1 VARRRS
7 SRRQAGPRREAL
19 YTVSLYVYAYTVSL
33 YPLHGV
39 PLRLRVHGVP
49 VSFTRCPSTCIPATA
64 ALGPPRHRT
73 CILPQDTRRPPWPC
87 WRWPDIRIR
96 PGRRRSTGTLHA
108 RHVSSTRQTHHGAGR
123 IRSRMAVVARPRQRE
138 QDHDPP
144 WPRVMGLLRHGRGCS
159 KAASPPHGSGIRH
172 GRGGAWPRWSMAAV
186 EHGRGSATRTAG
198 VARPGAE
205 PSPALG
211 PGGLAGAPPGTG
223 PQVRAPARDGGT
235 GMSRI
240 RDWSRD

>member
-49 VSFTRCPSTCIPATA
+49 VSFTRCPSTSTRSRCPCILYTASLYVYAYTVSLYPLHGVPLRVSRRRRLLDRLDTAPAFSPRTRAVRRGRAGVGQTSGSGPGA
-64 ALGPPRHRT
+64 AEALVPCMPRHVR
-73 CILPQDTRRPPWPC
+73 
-87 WRWPDIRIR
+87 
-96 PGRRRSTGTLHA
+96 
-108 RHVSSTRQTHHGAGR
+108 STRQTHHGAGR

-144 WPRVMGLLRHGRGCS
+144 WPRVMVLLRHGRGCS

-186 EHGRGSATRTAG
+186 EHGRGGAWPRWSMAA
-198 VARPGAE
+198 VAR
-205 PSPALG
+205 LG
-211 PGGLAGAPPGTG
+211 RRG
-223 PQVRAPARDGGT
+223 
-235 GMSRI
+235 
-240 RDWSRD
+240 